1 MPSESSANNNPYSA
15 PKSDLELNNAQ
26 GDVPSISEA
35 LSRGYDFS
43 IGGILS
49 EAWGKVSG
57 SKGTIWGGL
66 FVAFGMM
73 IAAGIVMLIAFFVI
87 AAVTAAL
94 AQASPEVAGVFGVIN
109 MIIINI
115 INMTVSYPVFAGIY
129 LIGIRRAGGYP
140 VDFTMAL
147 SGLKKLVPLILTA
160 LLMSLMLVLPAV
172 LLASLAGIIITTT
185 NATWIAIP
193 LAIIGVIYLIYLAVS
208 YLLAMPLVLERG
220 LSPRQALGT
229 SRKAISQ
236 HWFKVFFLMMVLGLI
251 TFLSYLPLLIAL
263 IWTIPMNLIA
273 IGILY
278 RTVFGVLPPAN

>member
-1 MPSESSANNNPYSA
+1 MPSESPANNNPYNA
-15 PKSDLELNNAQ
+15 PKSDLELNKTQ

-35 LSRGYDFS
+35 LSRGYNFS
-43 IGGILS
+43 IGDILS
-49 EAWGKVSG
+49 EAWAKVSG

-66 FVAFGMM
+66 FIAFGMM
-73 IAAGIVMLIAFFVI
+73 IAAGIVMLVAFIVI

-115 INMTVSYPVFAGIY
+115 INMTVSYPVFAGLY

-140 VDFTMAL
+140 LDFTMAL
-147 SGLKKLVPLILTA
+147 SGLKKLVPLMLTA
-160 LLMSLMLVLPAV
+160 LLMSLILVLPAV
-172 LLASLAGIIITTT
+172 LLGVLAGVIATT
-185 NATWIAIP
+185 NAAWIAIP
-193 LAIIGVIYLIYLAVS
+193 LAIIGAIYLVYLAVS

-251 TFLSYLPLLIAL
+251 TALSYLPLFIGL

-278 RTVFGVLPPAN
+278 RTIFGVLPPAN